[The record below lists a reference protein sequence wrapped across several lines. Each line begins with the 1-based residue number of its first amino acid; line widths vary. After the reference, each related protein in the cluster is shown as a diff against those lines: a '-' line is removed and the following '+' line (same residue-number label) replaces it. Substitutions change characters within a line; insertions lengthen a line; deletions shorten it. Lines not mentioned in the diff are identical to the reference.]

1 MIRGIRGAITVQKND
16 KKQILSATQE
26 LLKAIAAANQ
36 LRTADIAAIIF
47 TATSDLTAEFPAA
60 AAERMG
66 WGLVPRLCA
75 VEIKVP
81 KSLKK
86 CIRVM
91 LLVNTGKSQK
101 QIEHVYLKGA
111 VALK

>member
-1 MIRGIRGAITVQKND
+1 MIRGIRGAITVKKSD
-16 KKQILSATQE
+16 KAEILAATRK
-26 LLKAIAAANQ
+26 LLKAIASANK

-47 TATSDLTAEFPAA
+47 TATPDLTAEFPAA

-91 LLVNTGKSQK
+91 LLVNTAKTQK
-101 QIEHVYLKGA
+101 QIKHIYLKGA
-111 VALK
+111 VVLK